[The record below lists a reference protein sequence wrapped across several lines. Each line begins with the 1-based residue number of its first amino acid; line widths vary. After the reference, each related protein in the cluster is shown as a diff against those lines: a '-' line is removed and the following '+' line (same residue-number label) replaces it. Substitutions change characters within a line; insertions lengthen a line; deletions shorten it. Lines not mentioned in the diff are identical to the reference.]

1 MKDVTNIKIIIFMK
15 VLLIVS
21 YFSFCN
27 SISSATNEKILKQ
40 NNLKM
45 ELKYKRN
52 LNKEN
57 SKINIFKEFRF
68 QSNLSNNTINYDD
81 KNQFVKFENKT
92 SNITQITLKLNDT
105 INIEGI
111 SYLKNTSSLVIQD
124 ELNMD
129 NFHNFIIGNKTN
141 YKTTSDLLQDSLNEH
156 IVIYNIENA
165 KNLKNTNLNLTNPEV
180 SILKINVESVNK
192 NNTIDLFNSQQ
203 IKTDNDDEDSLFIKL
218 K

>member
-1 MKDVTNIKIIIFMK
+1 MKNVTNIKIIIFMK
-15 VLLIVS
+15 VLLIIS
-21 YFSFCN
+21 HFSLCYLISPN
-27 SISSATNEKILKQ
+27 SNERILKQ
-40 NNLKM
+40 YNLKM

-52 LNKEN
+52 SDKEN
-57 SKINIFKEFRF
+57 SKIDIFKEFRF
-68 QSNLSNNTINYDD
+68 QSNLTNNTANYND
-81 KNQFVKFENKT
+81 KNLFENKT
-92 SNITQITLKLNDT
+92 MNITQINSKSNDI
-105 INIEGI
+105 INIEGN
-111 SYLKNTSSLVIQD
+111 SSFKNISSLVIQD
-124 ELNMD
+124 ELSID

-180 SILKINVESVNK
+180 SILKTNVESVNK